1 MPVLTKINTNS
12 IAEDAI
18 TGDKFAG
25 DAYLSNTAN
34 QNISGTYSEN
44 RLYTSDAYTLS
55 GNATVNS
62 HLTLSSVKPNVDVVL
77 TTGGAYTLT
86 GTGVLSGGS
95 LLSKERT
102 DLTGMTG
109 ELGSTVTGTPA
120 ITEAPALIGLGT
132 VTSGTYNSVIG
143 TSATFPAGHVIQ
155 LTGVNQASSHTDCN
169 TGNNAWDDTVV
180 RQSITP
186 KFASSKIIVY
196 MQFNIFGNNTSGDA
210 GYSLRV
216 NRKIDTV
223 SYYPAYMTT
232 WGDGSNAHTAFYKQ
246 NDTGEFV
253 QLHNFINQDPN
264 PNTTS
269 EIDYRL
275 EVAEYNCESIQAGG
289 AIGNTW
295 KVFIM
300 EVSG

>member
-1 MPVLTKINTNS
+1 MPVLTKINSNV
-12 IAEDAI
+12 IADDAI
-18 TGDKFAG
+18 TGDKLG
-25 DAYLSNTAN
+25 GSAYLANTAT

-44 RLYTSDAYTLS
+44 RMYTSDAYTLS

-62 HLTLSSVKPNVDVVL
+62 ELILSSVKPNADAVL
-77 TTGGAYTLT
+77 TASGAYTIT
-86 GTGVLSGGS
+86 GTGTLSGGS
-95 LLSKERT
+95 MYGRNTVS
-102 DLTGMTG
+102 GMTG

-155 LTGVNQASSHTDCN
+155 VTGVNQASTHTDCN

-186 KFASSKIIVY
+186 KFVSSKIIVY
-196 MQFNIFGNNTSGDA
+196 MQFNIFGNNTTGDA

-216 NRKIDTV
+216 NRKIGGV
-223 SYYPAYMTT
+223 SYYPANMTT

-253 QLHNFINQDPN
+253 QLHNFINQDPD